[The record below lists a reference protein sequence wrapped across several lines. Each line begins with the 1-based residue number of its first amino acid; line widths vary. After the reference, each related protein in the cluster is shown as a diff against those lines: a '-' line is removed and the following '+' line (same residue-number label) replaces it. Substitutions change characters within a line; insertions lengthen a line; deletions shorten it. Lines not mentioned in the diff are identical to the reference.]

1 MENEI
6 LPIVRLSL
14 LEQIEQRR
22 SVLLN
27 TMRSFYDDDDYSPPP
42 KDIDTVYEN
51 DSEAF
56 LKALLSLDL
65 AALREDSS
73 KDDKKKTTE
82 LITNHILAKNM
93 FIHNLSELPLTYD
106 SISMYKQYYLS
117 LMFYNGWAQIVSDFF
132 EKDEEKQQKSSPLV
146 LKLNDTRIKE
156 EYCLL
161 FLRTQIEWKYLHAKK
176 YKIEENLV
184 LVQVKESRD
193 PTVLAN
199 KTKTAL
205 GLVLN
210 YNWKLEKD
218 IRPKFH
224 PHHFT
229 YRIISDYKKVE
240 YTVAIFNSTAL
251 QTLLQ
256 SRKDTLTITPICYT
270 KPILRQVETL
280 SSMCFKTDFKN
291 AFLNPDRSVFATNF
305 EKPYDFGLSGG
316 SATFNSKQKDAIVAC
331 FNAVNQQEHLNQTV
345 MIQGAKL
352 VNLYEMTSFVFFL

>member
-1 MENEI
+1 MGNEI
-6 LPIVRLSL
+6 SPIVQLSGS
-14 LEQIEQRR
+14 EQPEQQISISFHPAR
-22 SVLLN
+22 SVYN
-27 TMRSFYDDDDYSPPP
+27 DDDYYLQPPED
-42 KDIDTVYEN
+42 KDTFYEN
-51 DSEAF
+51 DGEAF

-65 AALREDSS
+65 AALREDNS

-132 EKDEEKQQKSSPLV
+132 EQDEEKKPKSSPLE
-146 LKLNDTRIKE
+146 LELNVTITKE

-161 FLRTQIEWKYLHAKK
+161 YLRTQIEWKYLHAKK

-184 LVQVKESRD
+184 LVQVEESRD

-210 YNWKLEKD
+210 YNWELEKD
-218 IRPKFH
+218 IRRKFN
-224 PHHFT
+224 PH
-229 YRIISDYKKVE
+229 RLISDYKKVE
-240 YTVAIFNSTAL
+240 YTVAVFDSSAF
-251 QTLLQ
+251 QTLLEN
-256 SRKDTLTITPICYT
+256 RKDTLTITPICYT
-270 KPILRQVETL
+270 RPILRQVETL
-280 SSMCFKTDFKN
+280 SSMCYKTDFKN

-305 EKPYDFGLSGG
+305 EQPDNFRMPDDTKK
-316 SATFNSKQKDAIVAC
+316 FNSKQKDAIVAC
-331 FNAVNQQEHLNQTV
+331 FNAVNQKKHLNQTV
-345 MIQGAKL
+345 MIQGRK
-352 VNLYEMTSFVFFL
+352 TC